1 MGTII
6 MGTKLFQLQL
16 DQSIVN
22 CGMSYIFKLEN
33 GDFFIIDG
41 GYFTPNEEVK
51 LFEFLSNHSDGKPH
65 IKGWLF
71 THAHQDHIGCFMEFI
86 EKYHNDVKID
96 SLYYNFQPTKHRFA
110 LGSWKKKSNDLAT
123 IKHFY
128 KVIAK
133 YQHLFSI
140 HTLRTNE
147 EFFIDEL
154 KIEVLY
160 TADNLY
166 PKKASFNDYSAVTKI
181 TVNETELLFLGDVQT
196 EGSKYLLENQ
206 LDKLKSDF
214 VQVAHHGFNGATKEL
229 YEAISPKF
237 AFFPTPDYEFERKKT
252 SEVNSFIIDI
262 AEKCYISGYGTTEL
276 EL

>member
-1 MGTII
+1 

-22 CGMSYIFKLEN
+22 CGMSYIFKLEDGN
-33 GDFFIIDG
+33 FFIIDG

-51 LFEFLSNHSDGKPH
+51 LYDFLCRNCDGNPH

-86 EKYHNDVKID
+86 EKYHNDIEID
-96 SLYYNFQPTKHRFA
+96 CLYYNFQPTKHKFA
-110 LGSWKKKSNDLAT
+110 LGNWKKKSNDLAT
-123 IKHFY
+123 IKRFY
-128 KVIAK
+128 KIIK
-133 YQHLFSI
+133 EYNHLFDI

-147 EFFIDEL
+147 KIIIDEL
-154 KIEVLY
+154 QIDVLY

-166 PKKASFNDYSAVTKI
+166 PKKASFNDYSAVTKF
-181 TVNETELLFLGDVQT
+181 TVNETELLFLGDVQA

-206 LDKLKSDF
+206 MNKLKSDI
-214 VQVAHHGFNGATKEL
+214 VQVSHHGFNGATKEL
-229 YEAISPKF
+229 YKAIAPKI
-237 AFFPTPDYEFERKKT
+237 ALFPTPDYEFEKKKE
-252 SEVNSFIIDI
+252 SEVNSYIIDI
-262 AEKCYISGYGTTEL
+262 TEKQYVSGFGTIEL